1 MSNSRELVCIGC
13 PIGCQLEVKIDEDK
27 VLEVKGNICLR
38 GKTYAEKEC
47 TNPTRIVT
55 SSVKVEGG
63 EISAVSVKTKSDIP
77 KDKIIQCIEE
87 LKGLVVSAPIKAGDI
102 VLENVATLESILLL
116 PKVLQRVMKSCTIKL

>member
-1 MSNSRELVCIGC
+1 MSNLRELVCIGC

-27 VLEVKGNICLR
+27 VVEVKGNMCLR

-77 KDKIIQCIEE
+77 KDRIIQCIEE
-87 LKGLVVSAPIKAGDI
+87 LKGLVVTAPIKAGDI
-102 VLENVATLESILLL
+102 VLENVANTGVHIIATKSIA
-116 PKVLQRVMKSCTIKL
+116 KSNEKLYN